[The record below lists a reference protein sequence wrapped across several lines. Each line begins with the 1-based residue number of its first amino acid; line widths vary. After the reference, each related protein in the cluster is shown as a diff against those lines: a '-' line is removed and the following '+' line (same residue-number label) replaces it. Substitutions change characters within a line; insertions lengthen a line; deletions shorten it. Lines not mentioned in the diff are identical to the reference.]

1 MMSLRDAEKI
11 KNISGVEADSLEPEQ
26 AIRLSLSGTQFTEQR
41 ILREPG
47 FDVGADLSPSAVVEC
62 GSDWG

>member
-1 MMSLRDAEKI
+1 MALRDAEKI
-11 KNISGVEADSLEPEQ
+11 KSIKAVKENSLEPEQ

>member
-1 MMSLRDAEKI
+1 MALRDAEKI
-11 KNISGVEADSLEPEQ
+11 KSINAVEANSLEPEQ

-41 ILREPG
+41 ILGEPG
-47 FDVGADLSPSAVVEC
+47 FDAGADLSLSAAVEC